1 MEYGKEVGML
11 YVVSMECDK
20 ECDKECGEE
29 CRKMCTMERNLE
41 H

>member
-20 ECDKECGEE
+20 ECGEE
-29 CRKMCTMERNLE
+29 CRKMCTMERNLK